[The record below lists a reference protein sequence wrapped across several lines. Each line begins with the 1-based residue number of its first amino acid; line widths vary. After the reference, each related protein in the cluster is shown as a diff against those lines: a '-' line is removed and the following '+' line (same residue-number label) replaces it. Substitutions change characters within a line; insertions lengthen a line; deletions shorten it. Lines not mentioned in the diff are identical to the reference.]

1 MRQLANRPRGA
12 ALLLALVLFLML
24 TAISLS
30 ILLLVNNHYVLANE
44 LLVRAKAYYLAEAG
58 LQQAFWEAR
67 NGNTGSPPF
76 PLSVIEDAMTATVTL
91 SSPDGTGKRTAA
103 STVSYTTVEDL

>member
-1 MRQLANRPRGA
+1 MQRLVDRPHGA

-24 TAISLS
+24 TAISLA
-30 ILLLVNNHYVLANE
+30 ILLLVNNHYILANE

-58 LQQAFWEAR
+58 LQRAFWEAR

-76 PLSVIEDAMTATVTL
+76 PLSVTEDSMTATVTL
-91 SSPDGTGKRTAA
+91 SSADTTGKRTAA
-103 STVSYTTVEDL
+103 STVSYTTIENL